1 MNEESVYRI
10 LSVCEAGSDEIPE
23 NLQVNTSNTDLHQQ
37 VVKVNIFSFT
47 NNFAHP
53 PSPLRQRSVS
63 RVEEIV
69 QTKLVRYISNS
80 DILSICF
87 VFHPEKNRSGEY
99 NCLGMQSC
107 YLCWYC
113 AVTNAREEVSF
124 EEVSSESF
132 VSFARDFS
140 QHKVDYNYEIW
151 HSMATVRTQI
161 NRLMCKSTLGQGIS
175 FIPEKNLPFH
185 VSLHLWPYLVL
196 YLKGKCMSVHAYER
210 KS

>member
-1 MNEESVYRI
+1 MLTAVGDSAIEQYDAIQPRYSSQKVFIKSHFEYCPPGLFVLSMNEESVYRI

-87 VFHPEKNRSGEY
+87 VFHPEKS
-99 NCLGMQSC
+99 
-107 YLCWYC
+107 
-113 AVTNAREEVSF
+113 
-124 EEVSSESF
+124 
-132 VSFARDFS
+132 
-140 QHKVDYNYEIW
+140 IW
-151 HSMATVRTQI
+151 RI
-161 NRLMCKSTLGQGIS
+161 
-175 FIPEKNLPFH
+175 
-185 VSLHLWPYLVL
+185 
-196 YLKGKCMSVHAYER
+196 
-210 KS
+210 